1 MTTFLLTFLIVLL
14 AALGLAVGILMGR
27 KAPKGSCGGL
37 GAMGLECHTGCEPPC
52 PRREA
57 QMRAQQNAPSS
68 PAP

>member
-1 MTTFLLTFLIVLL
+1 MTTFVLTFLIVLL
-14 AALGLAVGILMGR
+14 AALGLAAGVLMGR

-37 GAMGLECHTGCEPPC
+37 GAMGLECHAGCEKPC